1 MEKLNDNLETKI
13 LDPKGTKQE
22 RGKKTH
28 ILNITGLRIDEITNG
43 SDGFENLFENIV

>member
-13 LDPKGTKQE
+13 LDPIGKKKE
-22 RGKKTH
+22 RGQKKH

-43 SDGFENLFENIV
+43 TDSFENLLDNIV